1 MRGRR
6 SSNFYRG
13 DFGMTPDPNGR
24 ALAACFAAMD
34 DADRD
39 LRAVTATLTARDAL
53 MDARLDDIF
62 ARLSVKPTR
71 RIGDHNEN
79 FR

>member
-1 MRGRR
+1 MRGRGLGD
-6 SSNFYRG
+6 FYRG
-13 DFGMTPDPNGR
+13 DFGMIPDPNGR

-34 DADRD
+34 DADRE
-39 LRAVTATLTARDAL
+39 LRAVTATLKARDAL
-53 MDARLDDIF
+53 MDVRLDDIF

-79 FR
+79 FK